1 MKVENGNIFDKI
13 KAMSLPPISQ
23 DGAGTSA
30 LLEKLETCREQA
42 NKMSNRKKRSAAH
55 RAQGEY
61 HSLVRIL
68 SAIVIVLECRQ
79 NLSSKTRWDTDTLL
93 TSPGFPGYQSVTGWE
108 VCANRCATWAGANGE
123 ICEFW
128 QYSDALKRCYFKK
141 RNAQC
146 QAPSK
151 QYKRFRSSK
160 SKCGSCPAPIG
171 SSCGSSKNMIIFS
184 YFFFNLELHSFTKT
198 HFLNCRLAKLGFR
211 VNGLPLIV
219 KQPTYT
225 LKPSFAKQQFRKC
238 IIFSDTL
245 YML

>member
-1 MKVENGNIFDKI
+1 MEEMYAMKVGKGNIFDKI

-23 DGAGTSA
+23 DSAGSYA
-30 LLEKLETCREQA
+30 LLEKLEACREQA

-108 VCANRCATWAGANGE
+108 VCANRCSYWAGANGE

-128 QYSDALKRCYFKK
+128 EYCALGCPSPPYSKICYFKK

-146 QAPSK
+146 QAPRE
-151 QYKRFRSSK
+151 QYKLSISSF
-160 SKCGSCPAPIG
+160 SNCGSCPAPSG
-171 SSCGSSKNMIIFS
+171 SSCGCSKNMI
-184 YFFFNLELHSFTKT
+184 SFT
-198 HFLNCRLAKLGFR
+198 
-211 VNGLPLIV
+211 
-219 KQPTYT
+219 
-225 LKPSFAKQQFRKC
+225 
-238 IIFSDTL
+238 
-245 YML
+245 